1 MTETVTVV
9 FGGPSPEH
17 DISILTGLLCERVL
31 VKSGVDVQC
40 LYWDRGGRWHLVAPH
55 TEARDYLSGAPAKAT
70 KLELRLGAGSGD
82 GFVRKPGLRGSQLE
96 LGAVLTCFH
105 GGFGEGGGA
114 QALFELLGV
123 PATGGTVA
131 AAALGLDKL
140 AFGSLMADAGIPS
153 LPRQFLGPEA
163 RPSFDGP
170 YIVKPRFGGSSI
182 GIEVVDDYETAVALR
197 ASSLHLRAGAVV
209 EPYRKDLFDLNIS
222 FKTYPDFEV
231 SSLERP
237 LRPGDGAIYSFQNKY
252 IHDSGL
258 ISAPREVPAKNVS
271 ESTAKMARNLSRR
284 VAELTGLT
292 GIVRVDFLCDGEN
305 LYVNEVNSIP
315 GSMALYLWP
324 DRDPARILLDAIQ
337 EARLASRYL
346 STTSFEEGAALRAAG
361 GIAGKLSGLGQS
373 QGRSS

>member
-17 DISILTGLLCERVL
+17 DISILTGLQCERVL
-31 VKSGVDVQC
+31 ARGGVDVQC
-40 LYWDRGGRWHLVAPH
+40 VYWDRGGRWHLVAPN

-70 KLELRLGAGSGD
+70 KLELRLGTGSGD
-82 GFVRKPGLRGSQLE
+82 GFVRKQGLRSSPLE

-114 QALFELLGV
+114 QALFEVLAV

-153 LPRQFLGPEA
+153 LPRQLLSLETK
-163 RPSFDGP
+163 PSFEGP

-182 GIEVVDDYETAVALR
+182 GIEVVADYETAAALR
-197 ASSLHLRAGAVV
+197 TSSLHLRAGAVV

-231 SSLERP
+231 SLLERP

-252 IHDSGL
+252 LHDSGL
-258 ISAPREVPAKNVS
+258 SSAPREIPANVPD
-271 ESTAKMARNLSRR
+271 STAKAARDLSRR
-284 VAELTGLT
+284 VADLTGLT
-292 GIVRVDFLCDGEN
+292 GIVRVDLLCDGEN
-305 LYVNEVNSIP
+305 LFVNEVNSIP
-315 GSMALYLWP
+315 GAMALYLWP
-324 DRDPARILLDAIQ
+324 DHDPAKILLDAV
-337 EARLASRYL
+337 EESRHASRHV

-361 GIAGKLSGLGQS
+361 GIAGKLSGLGSS
-373 QGRSS
+373 QER